1 MMKRKILLVDVI
13 QYLEADE
20 VIQVGVNGFGDW
32 DAYTTFMAGSPLL
45 KPFYGWRIDCMGT
58 EFDGDSPAIRVTIIS
73 PE

>member
-1 MMKRKILLVDVI
+1 MKRKITLADVI

-32 DAYTTFMAGSPLL
+32 DTYTTLMAGSPLL
-45 KPFYGWRIDCMGT
+45 KPFYGWGIDCMGA
-58 EFDGDSPAIRVTIIS
+58 EIDIDSPVIRVTIIN